1 MIEPLPPSDGDERS
15 LKFALLPR
23 GLILSSLPS
32 PFFAMSIVEA
42 SSEIADESSVQ
53 PRIVGE
59 DGLTNKE
66 RRKAKQEAKK
76 KQAEEAKVAKVDKK
90 KRVLEQ
96 EDGQGEDTPA
106 TEGEEAEEPVEA
118 LSHKEQ
124 RKRRK
129 LEKKGLLPPPAGAD
143 GDVDAMPSSSHAK
156 PQRPD
161 LPERSPY
168 AVWVG
173 NLSFQTNIERLQ
185 GWFEERGIQG
195 ISRVH
200 MPRGVK
206 KFEQN
211 KG

>member
-1 MIEPLPPSDGDERS
+1 M
-15 LKFALLPR
+15 
-23 GLILSSLPS
+23 
-32 PFFAMSIVEA
+32 EA
-42 SSEIADESSVQ
+42 ESGV

-66 RRKAKQEAKK
+66 RRKAKQEAKR
-76 KQAEEAKVAKVDKK
+76 KQVEEAKVEKVERKQ
-90 KRVLEQ
+90 KRSADDEGEGAAVGQPEQ
-96 EDGQGEDTPA
+96 
-106 TEGEEAEEPVEA
+106 EGEEEVEVEA

-129 LEKKGLLPPPAGAD
+129 LEKKGLLPSAPGDEAAAGPAG
-143 GDVDAMPSSSHAK
+143 SSSFSGK
-156 PQRPD
+156 PQQPA

-185 GWFEERGIQG
+185 GWFEERNVKG

-200 MPRGVK
+200 MPRGLK